1 MGSTV
6 LVDGNEY
13 LRFAARMLI
22 RWNLDAVWEWWR
34 IKLTNM
40 RVYANDSFFCI
51 LYVYSILGL
60 NVLVW

>member
-40 RVYANDSFFCI
+40 RVYANDSFF
-51 LYVYSILGL
+51 VYYMYIQY
-60 NVLVW
+60 